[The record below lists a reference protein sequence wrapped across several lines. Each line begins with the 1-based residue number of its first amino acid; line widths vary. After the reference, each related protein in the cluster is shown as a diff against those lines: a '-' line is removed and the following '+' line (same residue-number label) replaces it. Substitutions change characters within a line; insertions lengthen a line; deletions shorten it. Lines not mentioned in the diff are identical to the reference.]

1 MAIPGV
7 SLLAMLQGSSSEAA
21 PTVTPSPPAQVQAV
35 QREGFLAQWAPVIV
49 TNKSPE
55 EIVSMDYIHEK
66 LLESDH
72 GGKVIV

>member
-1 MAIPGV
+1 MDVPGI
-7 SLLAMLQGSSSEAA
+7 SLLAMLQGIFLSSSDGYAIISCSGTGHA
-21 PTVTPSPPAQVQAV
+21 K
-35 QREGFLAQWAPVIV
+35 RRFLAQWTSVIV

-55 EIVSMDYIHEK
+55 EIVSMDYFNEK